1 MTAPARDSTLPR
13 VQPRTDPK
21 ISTDCVSSL
30 MQAVQAYFEL
40 MYDCDTSRLG
50 DVFYRS
56 SHLHGFRDG
65 KMVSWSMETYRE
77 ILNRR
82 QSPKSLDSPREDEV
96 LLVDFASTTQALVKV
111 RVRLS
116 AMVFVDHLTWHRID
130 GKWLITSKGF
140 HVESD
145 DSQS

>member
-1 MTAPARDSTLPR
+1 MTAPTPLFTLAR
-13 VQPRTDPK
+13 VQPRTASK
-21 ISTDCVSSL
+21 ISTACVTSL
-30 MQAVQAYFEL
+30 MEAVQAYFEL
-40 MYDCDTSRLG
+40 MYDCDTSRLD

-65 KMVSWSMETYRE
+65 NMVSWSMETYRE
-77 ILNRR
+77 ILNQR

-116 AMVFVDHLTWHRID
+116 AMVFVDHLTWHRTD

>member
-21 ISTDCVSSL
+21 ISTDCMNSL
-30 MQAVQAYFEL
+30 MQAVQSYFDL